1 MVNIKPYLSRL
12 YTGRMDI
19 MAVSKTKDSHGIT
32 KTEFKTVQSDVP
44 CRLSYD
50 RKTVNN
56 ADNGDLL
63 IQEIQVICSPD
74 VDIPEGSRLK
84 VTQAGRTETFDL
96 ASPPAVY
103 DNHQEVRLTLLNRRA

>member
-1 MVNIKPYLSRL
+1 MVDIKNYLSRL

-19 MAVSKTKDSHGIT
+19 MTVTKTKDSHGIT
-32 KTEFKTVQSDVP
+32 KTEYKPVQADVP

-50 RKTVNN
+50 RKTVSN
-56 ADNGDLL
+56 ADAGDLM
-63 IQEIQVICSPD
+63 IQEIQVICAPGVS
-74 VDIPEGSRLK
+74 IPEGSRLK
-84 VTQAGRTETFDL
+84 ITQAGRTETYDL